1 MTRNGKHQKGAVV
14 VETAI
19 ILPLFIIILIGVL
32 EFGIVFHNY
41 LILQNASREGA
52 RYGSVGHTAVEIEQR
67 VREFAFHL
75 DTPSL
80 NVTVVNAEGSR
91 GSTLEVRAVYPLP
104 LITPLMQTLTGTPSF
119 TLTSESFVRLE

>member
-1 MTRNGKHQKGAVV
+1 MRRSLNHEKGAVI

-52 RYGSVGHTAVEIEQR
+52 RYGSVGHTAPEIEQR
-67 VREFAFHL
+67 VRDFAFHL
-75 DTPSL
+75 DTPNLS
-80 NVTVVNAEGSR
+80 VTVVNAEGPR
-91 GSTLEVRAVYPLP
+91 GSTLEVRANYPLP